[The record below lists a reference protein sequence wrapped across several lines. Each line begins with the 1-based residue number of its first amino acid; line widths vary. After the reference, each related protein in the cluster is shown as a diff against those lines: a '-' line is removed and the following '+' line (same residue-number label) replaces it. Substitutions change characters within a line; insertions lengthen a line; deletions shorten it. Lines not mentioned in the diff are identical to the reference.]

1 LAVFVNQRMVS
12 GWASNGA
19 ALWAWVTSIA
29 VHLIVLTCFGF
40 VTFSRSEVQMVQRP
54 APTAK
59 ISRIKKL
66 TSSAPLIPKP
76 RVKRP
81 AKAISV
87 KDENG
92 PLSVNPVFG
101 AAKSRSQDLP
111 NLANP
116 SVSGDGLLLTG
127 AGAFARTTEF
137 FGSST
142 DERKVCY
149 LVDCSGSML
158 GVFGQVRTE
167 LAESIARLQP
177 DQFFCIIFFGG
188 DRLIEFGDGCLVRAT
203 EQAKSAA
210 LEFIDSVEPAGQ
222 TDALAALERAVQ
234 FRDRMGM
241 RPAVIYFLTD
251 GFELTTEGRQ
261 RFLQRT
267 ANLLA
272 RFAPGTSINTIG
284 FCSLREDR
292 KILRMIAKQTGGE
305 FVFTSGF

>member
-1 LAVFVNQRMVS
+1 MVAS
-12 GWASNGA
+12 RRSNGA
-19 ALWAWVTSIA
+19 AFWAWITSIA
-29 VHLIVLTCFGF
+29 VHLMVLTCFGF
-40 VTFSRSEVQMVQRP
+40 VTFSRSEGRMVQGP

-66 TSSAPLIPKP
+66 TTSAPLVPKP
-76 RVKRP
+76 KVKRP

-87 KDENG
+87 KDEG
-92 PLSVNPVFG
+92 RLLSVNPVFG
-101 AAKSRSQDLP
+101 AAKSRSR

-116 SVSGDGLLLTG
+116 SFSADGLSLAG
-127 AGAFARTTEF
+127 AGAFARAIEF

-142 DERKVCY
+142 DKRKVCY

-158 GVFGQVRTE
+158 GVFGRVRTK

-188 DRLIEFGDGCLVRAT
+188 DRLIEFGGGSLVRAT

-210 LEFIDSVEPAGQ
+210 FEFIDSVEPAGQ
-222 TDALAALERAVQ
+222 TDALTALERAVQ
-234 FRDRMGM
+234 VRDRMGM
-241 RPAVIYFLTD
+241 RPGAIYFLTD

-261 RFLQRT
+261 RFLHKT

-292 KILRMIAKQTGGE
+292 KILSMIAEQTGGE
-305 FVFTSGF
+305 FVFTAGF